1 MRDEEAIY
9 LILKKIRLRK
19 EELKEV
25 IAMGLPTMEEYVKA
39 VGEHKAYTIMEQEIQ
54 DLQKDEENNYD
65 RKGTAKA

>member
-54 DLQKDEENNYD
+54 DLQKDEEDND
-65 RKGTAKA
+65 GEGTTKT